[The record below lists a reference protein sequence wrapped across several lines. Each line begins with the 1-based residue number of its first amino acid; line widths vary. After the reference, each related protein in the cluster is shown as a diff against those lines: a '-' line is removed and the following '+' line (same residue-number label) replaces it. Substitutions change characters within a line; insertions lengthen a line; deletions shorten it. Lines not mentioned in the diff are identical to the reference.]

1 MFRPH
6 VILEGMDSL
15 PTLPEAVTK
24 LSELVKNELATAE
37 EFEQAVLLDPVLT
50 ANMIRASNAI
60 NTNTNEPI
68 TSVRQA
74 VEKIGMQRLFE
85 VAVGSSLRRTLPARI
100 PGYGITAQ
108 KFWIHCIAAATIAET
123 LAKKLKLPSADQAF
137 TAGMLHDIGQL
148 AIGDFLAETMPEA
161 NWWTFDSP
169 EKERNLLGSNHC
181 DVGSEIA
188 RRWNLPQIVID
199 SCRWHHELTEI
210 PEKCDTD
217 MITVMHASDALA
229 YMTGFPGVG
238 YVGEV
243 LHKLA
248 PERLGISAQELY
260 EIAKSVKHIIGQNAI
275 ATGMGKSLEG

>member
-6 VILEGMDSL
+6 VILEGIDSL
-15 PTLPEAVTK
+15 PTLPEAVNR
-24 LSELVKNELATAE
+24 LSILVKDDKTTAG

-50 ANMIRASNAI
+50 ANMIRAANAI
-60 NTNTNEPI
+60 NTAGTEPI
-68 TSVRQA
+68 TTVSQA
-74 VEKIGMQRLFE
+74 VERIGMQRLFE

-123 LAKKLKLPSADQAF
+123 LAKKLELPSADTAF
-137 TAGMLHDIGQL
+137 TTGLLHDIGQL
-148 AIGDFLAETMPEA
+148 VIGNFLAETMPEA

-169 EKERNLLGSNHC
+169 AKERNLLGCNHC

-188 RRWNLPQIVID
+188 LRWKLPEAVID
-199 SCRWHHELTEI
+199 SCRWHHEL
-210 PEKCDTD
+210 PEVPENCNID
-217 MITVMHASDALA
+217 MVTVMHASDALA
-229 YMTGFPGVG
+229 YMIGFPGVG

-248 PERLGISAQELY
+248 PARLGISAQELY
-260 EIAKSVKHIIGQNAI
+260 VIAKSVRHIIGQNAV
-275 ATGMGKSLEG
+275 ATGMGSSLNQ